1 MSLLVPA
8 LRVVMAFTNVWETYK
23 TLKMPPP
30 SPRNGGRPTIRAL
43 SQRKRDMKG
52 CLAVW
57 LVFVSR
63 GVSLALVQGL
73 TTAQCCFTLYE
84 RFAEKIIS
92 IFIPFY
98 DELKSMVMVFLI
110 VARSRVR
117 VAFLC
122 APQCV

>member
-63 GVSLALVQGL
+63 GMSLALVQ
-73 TTAQCCFTLYE
+73 
-84 RFAEKIIS
+84 
-92 IFIPFY
+92 
-98 DELKSMVMVFLI
+98 ELNGSPVLLHSLRTIRGEDNIHIHPVL
-110 VARSRVR
+110 R
-117 VAFLC
+117 
-122 APQCV
+122 

>member
-8 LRVVMAFTNVWETYK
+8 LRVVMAFTNVWETYE

-73 TTAQCCFTLYE
+73 TKAQCCFTLYE